1 MSKKVRLGN
10 AHSGKLRPHEH
21 TSYAALAVLVLLAG
35 IMLSLLTISSV
46 VSASP
51 PPESSSVS
59 LAGVMPGPPPKTGA
73 TITFPTNQQTFQNTP
88 VTVSGTC
95 PSGTL
100 VEIFKNS
107 VFAGS
112 TPCTPDG
119 KFSVQ
124 IDLLYGSNSLSAV
137 VYDALNQAGP
147 TSNLVNVTY
156 NVQTPPAS
164 SLLNINFASTQLL
177 VETNAVYRGVFP
189 GQQLSVPISIIGGV
203 APFAVNVNWG
213 DDSNQVISSSSNTTV
228 NASHTYGKPG
238 IYKISIQASDSQQR
252 VAFLDVAVIVNG
264 QPAAV
269 GSSSTNSGPSNKL
282 LILWPLYA
290 CAATLVVSFWM
301 GEVREKHVLG
311 DALQPVP
318 KLGSSHHSV

>member
-1 MSKKVRLGN
+1 MSRKARLGN

-21 TSYAALAVLVLLAG
+21 TSYAALAVLVLLVG
-35 IMLSLLTISSV
+35 LMLSLLTISGV

-51 PPESSSVS
+51 PPQSGSIGITGE
-59 LAGVMPGPPPKTGA
+59 MPGPPPKTGA

-100 VEIFKNS
+100 VEVFKNN

-112 TPCTPDG
+112 TPCTTDG
-119 KFSVQ
+119 TFSIQ
-124 IDLLYGSNSLSAV
+124 IDLLYGSNAITAV
-137 VYDALNQAGP
+137 VYDDLNQAGP
-147 TSNLVNVTY
+147 SSNQVMVTY
-156 NVQTPPAS
+156 NVQTPPTS
-164 SLLNINFASTQLL
+164 SLLNINFASTQLV

-189 GQQLSVPISIIGGV
+189 GQQLNVPINIIGGV

-228 NASHTYGKPG
+228 NASHTYSIPG

-264 QPAAV
+264 QPASV
-269 GSSSTNSGPSNKL
+269 GSTNGSSGPTNKL

-311 DALQPVP
+311 EALQPIP
-318 KLGSSHHSV
+318 KLGSGHHSY